1 MLDEL
6 ESILLDDRNSGP
18 FLICA
23 LVMDVSRFMVGG
35 PICELN
41 KAYSDFR
48 KFIRDGDV
56 LFQRIQVVV
65 IEFSSSA
72 RVIVPLQEGRALPE
86 LTFTAD
92 GLTAMGAAINKA
104 LDVIEARKQ
113 KYIDKEIE
121 FYRPWVIVLSDGSP
135 TDEEV
140 FENAIN
146 RLNEATSRKSV
157 AVLPISIGDNAGF
170 KTLSRLSLP
179 QRSAVKLTE
188 FNLSDF
194 LTSELWIP
202 DDDVFIQFEPDT
214 DELLILSHHKY
225 PRTGQDRS
233 E

>member
-1 MLDEL
+1 
-6 ESILLDDRNSGP
+6 
-18 FLICA
+18 
-23 LVMDVSRFMVGG
+23 
-35 PICELN
+35 
-41 KAYSDFR
+41 
-48 KFIRDGDV
+48 
-56 LFQRIQVVV
+56 
-65 IEFSSSA
+65 
-72 RVIVPLQEGRALPE
+72 
-86 LTFTAD
+86 
-92 GLTAMGAAINKA
+92 MGAAINKT

-113 KYIDKEIE
+113 EYIDKEIE

-135 TDEEV
+135 TDEEI

-157 AVLPISIGDNAGF
+157 AVLPIGIGDNAGF

-202 DDDVFIQFEPDT
+202 DDDVFIQFDPDI

-225 PRTGQDRS
+225 PRTGQDRP